1 MKKSVLVLVLAMVTS
16 LSFGQ
21 WTQKYYVDEF
31 GDPTEKGYNLLIGYG
46 TFSNSATQDSDLR
59 CDFVLA
65 ETSLVIEVYEYGN
78 NLANDIEATFE
89 TVKIKT
95 PTRGVITI
103 EDVFFSKKG
112 VLYFSEERFKD
123 VKEAISEEGTYIM
136 VFKRKSDYSESSYKV
151 KFTL

>member
-95 PTRGVITI
+95 PTQGVVTI
-103 EDVFFSKKG
+103 ENVYFSKGGSLFFSN
-112 VLYFSEERFKD
+112 ERYTA
-123 VKEAISEEGTYIM
+123 VMEVIKEKGTYIM